1 MIGAILRAQFLSLR
15 PRARTRKGGVVFS
28 LLTGAVFYGF
38 WAFIGWA
45 IMLYFS
51 RPDSQFFL
59 PALASGLLFVMLY
72 WQLAPVVSAS
82 FGASLDLR
90 KLLGYPIPR
99 SQLFV
104 IEVLLRI
111 TTSAEMFLLLAGLA
125 AGLLRNPLY
134 GFRSAAEILGGVIAF
149 ATLNILLAAGSRNLL
164 ERFLLRTRFKE
175 LFFLIFILI
184 ALLPRFVVAFRI
196 PGQVIRRL
204 APAQIGWPWASAAHL
219 ILGDPA
225 APGAG
230 ILVAWLGLALW
241 FSRNQFERSLRFDG
255 AVSSVPA
262 AATRY
267 ASVTD
272 RLFRL
277 PQRFLP
283 DPLAAMVEKE
293 LRTLT
298 RIPRFRLVYAMSCF
312 FGLLV
317 FLPGMRRGGGR
328 SGFFAENA
336 LPVMVLYGLLMLG
349 QISYWN
355 SFGFDRSAVQGY
367 FSWPIRFR
375 DALIAKNLTVLVLL
389 VPQVF
394 LVSVAGWA
402 AGVRV
407 TPGKI
412 VEALLVIGIA
422 SLYWFGL
429 GNICSVR
436 LPRAMDPD
444 KMNQMSNKMQAF
456 TILGAPFL
464 LAPLLLAYWARSV
477 FDSQIV
483 FGGLLLVAAIVGC
496 IFYWAGLDSAVSA
509 STVHREK
516 MLLEL
521 SRSDG
526 PLSLN

>member
-1 MIGAILRAQFLSLR
+1 MR
-15 PRARTRKGGVVFS
+15 PATSRTRALNAKCSTAISPAWRSCRSGEASFTPVRIGNARS
-28 LLTGAVFYGF
+28 DSYTAALRLLSPSTL
-38 WAFIGWA
+38 
-45 IMLYFS
+45 MLS
-51 RPDSQFFL
+51 
-59 PALASGLLFVMLY
+59 PATLSA
-72 WQLAPVVSAS
+72 VSAVPVA
-82 FGASLDLR
+82 GA
-90 KLLGYPIPR
+90 
-99 SQLFV
+99 
-104 IEVLLRI
+104 
-111 TTSAEMFLLLAGLA
+111 
-125 AGLLRNPLY
+125 
-134 GFRSAAEILGGVIAF
+134 
-149 ATLNILLAAGSRNLL
+149 
-164 ERFLLRTRFKE
+164 
-175 LFFLIFILI
+175 
-184 ALLPRFVVAFRI
+184 
-196 PGQVIRRL
+196 
-204 APAQIGWPWASAAHL
+204 
-219 ILGDPA
+219 
-225 APGAG
+225 
-230 ILVAWLGLALW
+230 
-241 FSRNQFERSLRFDG
+241 
-255 AVSSVPA
+255 
-262 AATRY
+262 RY
-267 ASVTD
+267 DTVTD

-277 PQRFLP
+277 PRRFLP

-317 FLPGMRRGGGR
+317 FLPGMRRGGR
-328 SGFFAENA
+328 SDFFAENA
-336 LPVMVLYGLLMLG
+336 LPVMALYGLLMLG

-375 DALIAKNLTVLVLL
+375 DALIGKNLTVLMLL

-456 TILGAPFL
+456 TLLGAPFL

-477 FDSQIV
+477 FDSQII

-496 IFYWAGLDSAVSA
+496 IFYWAGLDSAVTA